1 MLKKDQV
8 LSNNELM
15 AIFKCSN
22 TGGMRR
28 SKKTNSL
35 VIVCDHT
42 KSFYQDKWKNG
53 ILHYTGM
60 GLKGDQSLSFMQN
73 KTLAESKTNGVEIH
87 LFEVF
92 ETSKYTYKGEVSL
105 SAEPYQDRQTDID
118 NQDRNVWIF
127 PLKLKA

>member
-28 SKKTNSL
+28 SWKTNSL
-35 VIVCDHT
+35 VIVCNHT

-105 SAEPYQDRQTDID
+105 SAEPYKDRQTDIN
-118 NQDRNVWIF
+118 NQERNVWIF
-127 PLKLKA
+127 PLKLKT

>member
-35 VIVCDHT
+35 VIVCNHI

>member
-8 LSNNELM
+8 LNNNELM

-35 VIVCDHT
+35 VIVCNHT

-105 SAEPYQDRQTDID
+105 SAEPYQDRQTDIN
-118 NQDRNVWIF
+118 NQERNVWIF

>member
-35 VIVCDHT
+35 VIVCNHT

>member
-28 SKKTNSL
+28 SRKTNSL
-35 VIVCDHT
+35 VIVCNHT

-105 SAEPYQDRQTDID
+105 SAEPYKDRQTDIN
-118 NQDRNVWIF
+118 NQERNVWIF
-127 PLKLKA
+127 PLKLKT

>member
-1 MLKKDQV
+1 M
-8 LSNNELM
+8 
-15 AIFKCSN
+15 
-22 TGGMRR
+22 
-28 SKKTNSL
+28 
-35 VIVCDHT
+35 
-42 KSFYQDKWKNG
+42 KWKNG